1 MNKYYTYLENI
12 EERNKHSLK
21 KEIKV
26 VWDSRFI
33 KEVHSA
39 VFRLPT

>member
-21 KEIKV
+21 KNKL